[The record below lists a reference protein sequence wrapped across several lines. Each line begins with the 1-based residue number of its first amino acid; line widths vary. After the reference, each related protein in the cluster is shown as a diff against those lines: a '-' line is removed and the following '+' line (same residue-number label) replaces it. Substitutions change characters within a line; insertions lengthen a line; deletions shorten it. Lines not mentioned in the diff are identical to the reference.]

1 MFRADLENVPGP
13 PPGTP
18 LPKSWPIYF
27 SEQNY
32 YFSNQHDFFG
42 APEAEGRRGLVSSDF
57 YETLKLLISNTRYMT
72 LGPKFYTKLV
82 SAITRRRMHLN
93 QWFRGESKKVRHSP
107 SSDSVKSRFKALFKK
122 CPSWIRRC
130 CFSRIFAPGGRLNQ
144 GAYKRNYTSDPT
156 NDIFEKV
163 YTYDFWAQRHVFITK
178 STFFG
183 SDKFKS

>member
-1 MFRADLENVPGP
+1 MAVLLQQKNFGPNVIYFVVGTSVGTTPSPPRPPPPPPTPDTFRSDFWPVRRFYARLSPLGGNVPCRSRKCSGP

-93 QWFRGESKKVRHSP
+93 QWFRCESAP
-107 SSDSVKSRFKALFKK
+107 F
-122 CPSWIRRC
+122 
-130 CFSRIFAPGGRLNQ
+130 FA
-144 GAYKRNYTSDPT
+144 
-156 NDIFEKV
+156 
-163 YTYDFWAQRHVFITK
+163 
-178 STFFG
+178 
-183 SDKFKS
+183 